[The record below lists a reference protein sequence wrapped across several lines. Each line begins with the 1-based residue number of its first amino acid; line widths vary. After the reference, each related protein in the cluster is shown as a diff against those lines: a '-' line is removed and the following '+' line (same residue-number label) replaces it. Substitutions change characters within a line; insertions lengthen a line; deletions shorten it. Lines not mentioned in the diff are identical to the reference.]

1 MFVLICATLLFSVR
15 RITAATDGS
24 VASCPGEYCITVRE
38 GEIAAQA
45 GLCVVIQC
53 SFTTVSSFTHKH
65 LLWYKCEPL
74 GKRCRDSD
82 VIFHSNKKSK
92 KVQAGFMGRVSLLE
106 PDVGLKNC
114 SIIINDLTE
123 SDSGSY
129 QLRVEGVNNGIAD
142 GLTFSQKVKIS
153 VKGLTQKPTVGI
165 PPLTE
170 GQQTTL
176 SCTAPGL
183 CSGSDPEITWTWR
196 GAGEKDSHITGNIT
210 AVKTEHLTSVT
221 QRRSSTLTFNS
232 SAEHHGT
239 DVTCKVRFTNDITT
253 EETVTLNVTYMKKP
267 VISGNTAVKEG
278 DVLRLTCSG
287 DSFPPSR
294 VTWTKL
300 PIKNVLHNVSGA
312 ATLLISNVTAE
323 CSGQYVCTAEQRI
336 TNVTTAAEVTVT
348 LFPKISNQT
357 PGDCVSNNMTR
368 EAEQTFT
375 DLLCSFFISF
385 KNLHVLIAF
394 FIGILL
400 SATICCLALKCCRNK
415 QKTSGGMT
423 LEMVTTQAVPLMDPH
438 QAAESDGIRGPE
450 GDVQPREVE
459 YSDIDFSLVKRKR
472 AGGAEDTRETPD
484 TEYAEINNKGTEER
498 QSDGA
503 EDSEVMEGREEE
515 EEEEEEEAIGED
527 KETEECVLKEEGG
540 GEDVAVYSNVHEIM
554 GESQGP

>member
-253 EETVTLNVTYMKKP
+253 EETVTLNVTF
-267 VISGNTAVKEG
+267 S
-278 DVLRLTCSG
+278 
-287 DSFPPSR
+287 
-294 VTWTKL
+294 
-300 PIKNVLHNVSGA
+300 
-312 ATLLISNVTAE
+312 
-323 CSGQYVCTAEQRI
+323 
-336 TNVTTAAEVTVT
+336 
-348 LFPKISNQT
+348 PKISNQT
-357 PGDCVSNNMTR
+357 PGDCVSNNVTG
-368 EAEQTFT
+368 EAEQTLT

>member
-15 RITAATDGS
+15 RITAATVWKEEPCKDGS
-24 VASCPGEYCITVRE
+24 CVTFSE
-38 GEIAAQA
+38 GEIKAEA
-45 GLCVVIQC
+45 GLCVVIPC
-53 SFTTVSSFTHKH
+53 SFKTSNSKQLVF
-65 LLWYKCEPL
+65 YKCEPS
-74 GKRCRDSD
+74 KQECANSE
-82 VIFHSNKKSK
+82 VIFHSNANHTKTQPRF
-92 KVQAGFMGRVSLLE
+92 VGRVSLLQ
-106 PDVGLKNC
+106 PDLSLKNC

-129 QLRVEGVNNGIAD
+129 WLRLLDVNKKTRHSSSKVNIA
-142 GLTFSQKVKIS
+142 

-196 GAGEKDSHITGNIT
+196 GAGEKDSHISATIT

-221 QRRSSTLTFNS
+221 QRRSSTLTFNP

-239 DVTCKVRFTNDITT
+239 NVTCKVRFPNYVTT

-348 LFPKISNQT
+348 YQHGPCEELPWMVIAV
-357 PGDCVSNNMTR
+357 VSLVVNIICM
-368 EAEQTFT
+368 
-375 DLLCSFFISF
+375 
-385 KNLHVLIAF
+385 
-394 FIGILL
+394 ILL
-400 SATICCLALKCCRNK
+400 MFLWNTRKKVTPNQEDRTYMSL
-415 QKTSGGMT
+415 QKTHQSP
-423 LEMVTTQAVPLMDPH
+423 EYDVIARPL
-438 QAAESDGIRGPE
+438 
-450 GDVQPREVE
+450 
-459 YSDIDFSLVKRKR
+459 
-472 AGGAEDTRETPD
+472 
-484 TEYAEINNKGTEER
+484 N
-498 QSDGA
+498 
-503 EDSEVMEGREEE
+503 
-515 EEEEEEEAIGED
+515 
-527 KETEECVLKEEGG
+527 
-540 GEDVAVYSNVHEIM
+540 
-554 GESQGP
+554 

>member
-15 RITAATDGS
+15 RITAATGSPVWEEEPCKDGS
-24 VASCPGEYCITVRE
+24 CVTFSE
-38 GEIAAQA
+38 GGIKAEA
-45 GLCVVIQC
+45 GLCVVIPC
-53 SFTTVSSFTHKH
+53 SFKTSNFTPKQ
-65 LLWYKCEPL
+65 LVFYKCEAS
-74 GKRCRDSD
+74 KQNCAKSD
-82 VIFHSNKKSK
+82 VIFHSNTNNNKTQPRF
-92 KVQAGFMGRVSLLE
+92 VGRVSLLQ
-106 PDVGLKNC
+106 PDLSLKNC

-129 QLRVEGVNNGIAD
+129 WLRLLDGNKKTRHSSSKVN
-142 GLTFSQKVKIS
+142 IS

-183 CSGSDPEITWTWR
+183 CSGWDPEITWTWR

-221 QRRSSTLTFNS
+221 RRHSSTLTFNP

-253 EETVTLNVTYMKKP
+253 EETETLNVTYMKEP

-300 PIKNVLHNVSGA
+300 YFNENLQSKNVLHDVSGA

-336 TNVTTAAEVTVT
+336 TDVTTAAEVTVT
-348 LFPKISNQT
+348 CK
-357 PGDCVSNNMTR
+357 
-368 EAEQTFT
+368 
-375 DLLCSFFISF
+375 
-385 KNLHVLIAF
+385 
-394 FIGILL
+394 
-400 SATICCLALKCCRNK
+400 
-415 QKTSGGMT
+415 
-423 LEMVTTQAVPLMDPH
+423 
-438 QAAESDGIRGPE
+438 
-450 GDVQPREVE
+450 
-459 YSDIDFSLVKRKR
+459 
-472 AGGAEDTRETPD
+472 
-484 TEYAEINNKGTEER
+484 
-498 QSDGA
+498 
-503 EDSEVMEGREEE
+503 
-515 EEEEEEEAIGED
+515 
-527 KETEECVLKEEGG
+527 
-540 GEDVAVYSNVHEIM
+540 
-554 GESQGP
+554 